1 MTRCDFTFSFHSAQ
15 RERFREGMLAQDW
28 RQRYPQL
35 FDEDDERVL
44 STEHQ
49 RRYHFFEW
57 LSAVLL
63 FEATGYVSLVEK
75 YTTKSHPKKREKLQE
90 LVSPSLFKWLCE
102 NEPGQPDLF
111 VYHPLTKD
119 WFFCEVK
126 GGADRIRDNQIA
138 WMSDLADVLKN
149 EGISSKGK
157 TRVICLREVSA

>member
-1 MTRCDFTFSFHSAQ
+1 MQSDFIFSFHSNQ
-15 RERFREGMLAQDW
+15 RERFRNGHLAKDW

-63 FEATGYVSLVEK
+63 FEATGYISLVEK
-75 YTTKSHPKKREKLQE
+75 YTSKSHPQKRATLQRVLTPKIFE
-90 LVSPSLFKWLCE
+90 WLCE
-102 NEPGQPDLF
+102 NESGQPDLF
-111 VYHPLTKD
+111 VFQPVTRD

-126 GGADRIRDNQIA
+126 GGSDRIRDNQID
-138 WMSDLADVLKN
+138 WMSRFAAALDKQS
-149 EGISSKGK
+149 ISSKSK
-157 TRVICLREVSA
+157 TRILCLQEVGT